1 MPLAVPPLKKATGS
15 LRVALYLLYP
25 GLYLASS
32 VLFLLTLFVLK
43 WDAERAKVLE
53 DEMNRQSSPLLGDT
67 KDPDSYGSSAEKA

>member
-53 DEMNRQSSPLLGDT
+53 DEMNRQSSPLLGAT
-67 KDPDSYGSSAEKA
+67 NDPDSYGSSAEKA